1 MKTAKQTNHA
11 PQTAGSPNAS
21 DGNNA
26 NRSMLMEQVARKNRD
41 LDHQQVEQVMRDII
55 DEMAKHLIDGHD
67 IAVRQLG
74 AWKLKKR
81 NAKKV
86 RNPKTGEALIVEGRE
101 TVHYKPSRHVFN
113 VLNPHI
119 KKTDR
124 NKKAT
129 SSAR

>member
-1 MKTAKQTNHA
+1 MMKNITKTTTAA
-11 PQTAGSPNAS
+11 TAIVG

-41 LDHQQVEQVMRDII
+41 LSQQQIEQVMRDII
-55 DEMAKHLIDGHD
+55 TEMTGHLINGHD
-67 IAVRQLG
+67 IAIRQLG
-74 AWKLKKR
+74 TWKLKRR

-86 RNPKTGEALIVEGRE
+86 RNPKTGEALTIDGRE

-119 KKTDR
+119 KKTSR
-124 NKKAT
+124 NKKMKPVAK
-129 SSAR
+129 